1 MIVLFS
7 RQRSIAKPGS
17 SAVSGPTSERNIT
30 EFGMSEE
37 SSMTVLE
44 STTGASRLANIVMSS
59 FETPSTVVSG

>member
-7 RQRSIAKPGS
+7 RHRSIANPGS
-17 SAVSGPTSERNIT
+17 SAVSAPTSERNIT
-30 EFGMSEE
+30 VLGMSDE

-44 STTGASRLANIVMSS
+44 STTGASRFASIVMSS